1 MQEFNNTSSGTFET
15 RCGRIALNLLT
26 FPFAFPAFRF
36 QTFSA
41 SGTRTGGLPRCTHSH
56 LKYLNTQ
63 TLQRLPLAH
72 LPPALR
78 RPLFLNVR
86 YSPFVYFSISA
97 KNSKTKH
104 KSHFKENLQAE
115 IALEY

>member
-1 MQEFNNTSSGTFET
+1 MQEFNNTSSGTSET

-26 FPFAFPAFRF
+26 FPSAFPDFPF

-41 SGTRTGGLPRCTHSH
+41 SGTRTGGLLRCIHSH
-56 LKYLNTQ
+56 FKHLNTQ
-63 TLQRLPLAH
+63 MSQRLPLAH
-72 LPPALR
+72 LPPALGSS
-78 RPLFLNVR
+78 LFPNVR